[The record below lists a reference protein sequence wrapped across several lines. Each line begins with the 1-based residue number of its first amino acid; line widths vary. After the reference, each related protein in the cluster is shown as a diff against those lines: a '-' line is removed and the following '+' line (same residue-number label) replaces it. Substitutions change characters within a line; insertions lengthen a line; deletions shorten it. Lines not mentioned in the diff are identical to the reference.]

1 MRLPNPENHMNYNF
15 EEITYPSSDGKNTVY
30 AEIYT
35 PKLKTA
41 KGIVQ
46 LSHGMTDHPGRY
58 MSLIEHLTGE
68 GYIFAGNHHLGHG
81 RTAATEEDFGF
92 FASKGGI
99 DYILSDLHSF
109 NKYLRNTYP
118 ALPLVLLG
126 HSMGSFIARL
136 YVCRHPHSMRG
147 VIIHGTGGPNPLA
160 PLGKLVARGVGLF
173 RTERARSRL
182 ITSLAFGSYNRRF
195 DKSEGSTAWLSR
207 DTAAV
212 AGKKDDPLASFTFTA
227 SAYRDLFDMLE
238 SSNKKAWYRE
248 YPKDM
253 RTLIMSG
260 DADPVGNYGKG
271 VNYVYRHLMLEGCT
285 DVSLKLYP
293 DCRHELFNE
302 INKDEIFA
310 DMTAW
315 LRGVKA

>member
-1 MRLPNPENHMNYNF
+1 MNYNF

-46 LSHGMTDHPGRY
+46 LAHGMVDHPGRY
-58 MSLIEHLTGE
+58 MALIEYLTGE

-81 RTAATEEDFGF
+81 KTAASPEDFGY
-92 FASKGGI
+92 FAKTGGI
-99 DYILSDLHSF
+99 DFVLSDLHTF

-136 YVCRHPHSMRG
+136 YATRHPHSMRG
-147 VIIHGTGGPNPLA
+147 VIIHGTSGPNALA
-160 PLGKLVARGVGLF
+160 FMGKLAARTVGLF
-173 RTERARSRL
+173 RTDRARSGL
-182 ITSLAFGSYNRRF
+182 IQKLAFGSYNGKF
-195 DKSEGSTAWLSR
+195 DKAEGDTAWLSR
-207 DTAAV
+207 NTAAV
-212 AGKKDDPLASFTFTA
+212 AGKHSDPLASFTFTVSGFA
-227 SAYRDLFDMLE
+227 DLFEMLRA
-238 SSNKKAWYRE
+238 SNKKSWFKS

-260 DADPVGNYGKG
+260 EDDPVGNYGRG

-285 DVSLKLYP
+285 DVSMKLYP
-293 DCRHELFNE
+293 ECRHELFNE
-302 INKDEIFA
+302 YGCEEIFA
-310 DMTAW
+310 DMKAW
-315 LRGVKA
+315 LSGVGV

>member
-1 MRLPNPENHMNYNF
+1 MNYNF
-15 EEITYPSSDGKNTVY
+15 EELTYPSSDGKNTVY

-41 KGIVQ
+41 RGIVQ
-46 LSHGMTDHPGRY
+46 LSHGMVDHPGRY
-58 MSLIEHLTGE
+58 LNLIEYLTGE

-81 RTAATEEDFGF
+81 RTAASPEDFGY
-92 FASKGGI
+92 FAKRGGVE
-99 DYILSDLHSF
+99 YVLADLHHF
-109 NKYLRNTYP
+109 NKYLRSTYP

-136 YVCRHPHSMRG
+136 YVNLHPHSMRA

-160 PLGKLVARGVGLF
+160 PLGKLVARGVSLLRG
-173 RTERARSRL
+173 ERSRSKL
-182 ITSLAFGSYNRRF
+182 ITSLAFGSYNKRF

-212 AGKKDDPLASFTFTA
+212 CGKQDDPLASFTFTT
-227 SAYRDLFDMLE
+227 SGYLDLFDML
-238 SSNKKAWYRE
+238 SRSNKRAWYRE

-253 RTLIMSG
+253 RTLVMSG
-260 DADPVGNYGKG
+260 DGDPVGGFGKG

-285 DVSLKLYP
+285 DVQLKLYP
-293 DCRHELFNE
+293 ECRHELFNE
-302 INKDEIFA
+302 TNRDAIFA
-310 DMTAW
+310 DMKAW
-315 LRGVKA
+315 LDGVKL